1 MSKTPSE
8 HGTLF
13 ECNQWVSK
21 MLELN
26 RIKSPKMIN
35 SGNELKQKDNKIAK
49 REKHR
54 AA

>member
-13 ECNQWVSK
+13 VCHVSK